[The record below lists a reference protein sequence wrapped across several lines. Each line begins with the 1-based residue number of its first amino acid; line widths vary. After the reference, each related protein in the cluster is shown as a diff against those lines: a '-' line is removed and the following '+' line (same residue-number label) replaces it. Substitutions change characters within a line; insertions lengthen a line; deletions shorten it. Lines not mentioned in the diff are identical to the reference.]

1 MSTKIS
7 NIAKNTSYFTFALVL
22 QKIISFGFFAFVA
35 RNLAPDDLGKYYF
48 AISFTTIF
56 AIFIDIGLSNVLT
69 REVPKAEG
77 DKEKILKILGAVI
90 AVKLPLAVFSVLAVG
105 LFVNFLGYE
114 SLTKLL
120 VYISCGSMVMDSF
133 STTFF
138 AAIRGFHN
146 LKYESV
152 SSVAFQLITLIF
164 GFSAIKLNLGLPFLM
179 GAMLAGSAFN
189 IVYSSALLVFKWKLS
204 IRPRFDY
211 LFTKSLIVL
220 TAPFA
225 LYGILQRFY
234 TYLDT
239 VLLSKLA
246 SDYYVGLYQ
255 IPFKIVFALQFL
267 PLAFIASL
275 YPAFALYWK
284 KNREQLAITFERA
297 LNYLIVI
304 SLPISIGTIALA
316 DKIIMIFK
324 PEYLEAVLPL
334 QIIMAALPFIFL
346 NFPIG
351 SLLNGCDRQKI
362 NTRNMAL
369 TLAASILLNIS
380 LIPKYQAIGA
390 SVTVLATN
398 ALMFALGVFQV
409 RQIVKIKTKSII
421 MLFVKVFCSA
431 LIMGAAVFAL
441 KNSWPILVLIPCG
454 AFVFAAISFAL
465 GAIKLADI
473 KSILNTAKKA

>member
-1 MSTKIS
+1 M
-7 NIAKNTSYFTFALVL
+7 
-22 QKIISFGFFAFVA
+22 
-35 RNLAPDDLGKYYF
+35 
-48 AISFTTIF
+48 
-56 AIFIDIGLSNVLT
+56 
-69 REVPKAEG
+69 
-77 DKEKILKILGAVI
+77 
-90 AVKLPLAVFSVLAVG
+90 
-105 LFVNFLGYE
+105 
-114 SLTKLL
+114 
-120 VYISCGSMVMDSF
+120 
-133 STTFF
+133 
-138 AAIRGFHN
+138 
-146 LKYESV
+146 
-152 SSVAFQLITLIF
+152 
-164 GFSAIKLNLGLPFLM
+164 
-179 GAMLAGSAFN
+179 
-189 IVYSSALLVFKWKLS
+189 
-204 IRPRFDY
+204 
-211 LFTKSLIVL
+211 
-220 TAPFA
+220 
-225 LYGILQRFY
+225 
-234 TYLDT
+234 
-239 VLLSKLA
+239 
-246 SDYYVGLYQ
+246 
-255 IPFKIVFALQFL
+255 
-267 PLAFIASL
+267 
-275 YPAFALYWK
+275 
-284 KNREQLAITFERA
+284 AITFERA

-390 SVTVLATN
+390 SITVLATN
-398 ALMFALGVFQV
+398 ALMFALGAFQV

-441 KNSWPILVLIPCG
+441 KNSWPILVLIPSG
-454 AFVFAAISFAL
+454 ALIFAAISFAL